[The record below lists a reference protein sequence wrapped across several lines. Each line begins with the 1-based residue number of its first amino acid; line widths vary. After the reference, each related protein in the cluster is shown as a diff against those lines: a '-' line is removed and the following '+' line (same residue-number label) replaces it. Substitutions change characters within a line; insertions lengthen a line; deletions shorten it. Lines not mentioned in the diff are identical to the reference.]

1 MTKVRLGNLCLAA
14 AVAGVILCAVLMR
27 AFYMPHSGFWR
38 TVLYNILIFS
48 WAVSVWWRILHA
60 QTRRCLLGAA
70 ALMLFWL
77 DIRLIRYDF
86 AQTPEMLRR
95 LWYAYYIPMLLIPT
109 LALYTLFFLDRGQS
123 APLYK
128 YRHLIFVF
136 PVVLFSLVLT
146 NDCHQLAFAF
156 PPGQEV
162 LGSPDYTYRFV
173 YYLCLLW
180 IFSCAVFTVVYLVR
194 RCRIPHT
201 KRILW
206 LPLVPIFLATLYALL
221 YKHIL
226 NVPWMHA
233 IAGDM
238 TVVQC
243 LTFTAT
249 FEACIQCGLIQS
261 NMGYATL
268 FEVSMAKGLIT
279 DRAFVPVQCSMQ
291 AAPLREEQLRQAL
304 TGSVQLDA
312 TTQLHGHPIRK
323 GYVFWQEDIS
333 ELQGV
338 LDQFQTVQDELRDT
352 GDVLKA
358 EAEQRSYWLKITEE
372 NRLYDM
378 VERKTQRQVA
388 LLRKLLSR
396 LRATEDT
403 EEARRLLGHIV
414 VIGTY
419 VKRRSNLMFVERQT
433 GILEAAELSLCL
445 NESAAGLG
453 LCNIKCTVRADM
465 EGLLPA
471 ECGNMI
477 YDFFEAAVEM
487 SLTSLSSLLF
497 YAGEREGTVTAKAAL
512 CCDEDMGALCCE
524 FPNVIIEKDEDGIQY
539 LTLSIPKEGGE

>member
-1 MTKVRLGNLCLAA
+1 MQQSIAA

-27 AFYMPHSGFWR
+27 AFYMPYSGFWR

-123 APLYK
+123 GPLYK

-206 LPLVPIFLATLYALL
+206 LPLVPIFFATLYALL

-226 NVPWMHA
+226 NVPW
-233 IAGDM
+233 IN
-238 TVVQC
+238 
-243 LTFTAT
+243 
-249 FEACIQCGLIQS
+249 S
-261 NMGYATL
+261 NL
-268 FEVSMAKGLIT
+268 PSPPPK
-279 DRAFVPVQCSMQ
+279 PNWWWS
-291 AAPLREEQLRQAL
+291 
-304 TGSVQLDA
+304 
-312 TTQLHGHPIRK
+312 
-323 GYVFWQEDIS
+323 W
-333 ELQGV
+333 
-338 LDQFQTVQDELRDT
+338 
-352 GDVLKA
+352 
-358 EAEQRSYWLKITEE
+358 
-372 NRLYDM
+372 
-378 VERKTQRQVA
+378 
-388 LLRKLLSR
+388 
-396 LRATEDT
+396 
-403 EEARRLLGHIV
+403 
-414 VIGTY
+414 
-419 VKRRSNLMFVERQT
+419 RRSNLYDIKIVGR
-433 GILEAAELSLCL
+433 CL
-445 NESAAGLG
+445 NRYSIA
-453 LCNIKCTVRADM
+453 N
-465 EGLLPA
+465 
-471 ECGNMI
+471 
-477 YDFFEAAVEM
+477 
-487 SLTSLSSLLF
+487 
-497 YAGEREGTVTAKAAL
+497 
-512 CCDEDMGALCCE
+512 GA
-524 FPNVIIEKDEDGIQY
+524 
-539 LTLSIPKEGGE
+539 

>member
-1 MTKVRLGNLCLAA
+1 MTKVRLGNLWLAA

-27 AFYMPHSGFWR
+27 AFYMPYSGFLR

-60 QTRRCLLGAA
+60 QTRHCLLGAA

-128 YRHLIFVF
+128 YRYMIFVF

-206 LPLVPIFLATLYALL
+206 LPLVPIFFATLYALL

-268 FEVSMAKGLIT
+268 FEVSMGQGSDHGPGVCACAMLDAG
-279 DRAFVPVQCSMQ
+279 S
-291 AAPLREEQLRQAL
+291 AAPRGAAASGAHRQCPAGRHDPASRPPDSERVCFL
-304 TGSVQLDA
+304 AG
-312 TTQLHGHPIRK
+312 GHHR
-323 GYVFWQEDIS
+323 
-333 ELQGV
+333 
-338 LDQFQTVQDELRDT
+338 
-352 GDVLKA
+352 
-358 EAEQRSYWLKITEE
+358 
-372 NRLYDM
+372 
-378 VERKTQRQVA
+378 
-388 LLRKLLSR
+388 
-396 LRATEDT
+396 
-403 EEARRLLGHIV
+403 
-414 VIGTY
+414 IGGPAGGAAPHAG
-419 VKRRSNLMFVERQT
+419 
-433 GILEAAELSLCL
+433 GIA
-445 NESAAGLG
+445 
-453 LCNIKCTVRADM
+453 
-465 EGLLPA
+465 
-471 ECGNMI
+471 
-477 YDFFEAAVEM
+477 
-487 SLTSLSSLLF
+487 
-497 YAGEREGTVTAKAAL
+497 
-512 CCDEDMGALCCE
+512 
-524 FPNVIIEKDEDGIQY
+524 
-539 LTLSIPKEGGE
+539 

>member
-27 AFYMPHSGFWR
+27 AFYMPYSGFWR

-86 AQTPEMLRR
+86 AQTPEILRR

-128 YRHLIFVF
+128 YRYVIFVF

-146 NDCHQLAFAF
+146 NDCHQLVFAF

-206 LPLVPIFLATLYALL
+206 LPLVPIFWATLYALL

-243 LTFTAT
+243 LTFTAS
-249 FEACIQCGLIQS
+249 FEACIRCGLIQS

-291 AAPLREEQLRQAL
+291 ATPLHEEQLRQAL
-304 TGSVQLDA
+304 TGSV
-312 TTQLHGHPIRK
+312 
-323 GYVFWQEDIS
+323 
-333 ELQGV
+333 
-338 LDQFQTVQDELRDT
+338 
-352 GDVLKA
+352 
-358 EAEQRSYWLKITEE
+358 
-372 NRLYDM
+372 
-378 VERKTQRQVA
+378 
-388 LLRKLLSR
+388 
-396 LRATEDT
+396 
-403 EEARRLLGHIV
+403 
-414 VIGTY
+414 
-419 VKRRSNLMFVERQT
+419 
-433 GILEAAELSLCL
+433 
-445 NESAAGLG
+445 
-453 LCNIKCTVRADM
+453 
-465 EGLLPA
+465 
-471 ECGNMI
+471 
-477 YDFFEAAVEM
+477 
-487 SLTSLSSLLF
+487 
-497 YAGEREGTVTAKAAL
+497 
-512 CCDEDMGALCCE
+512 
-524 FPNVIIEKDEDGIQY
+524 
-539 LTLSIPKEGGE
+539 

>member
-14 AVAGVILCAVLMR
+14 AVAGVILCAVMMR
-27 AFYMPHSGFWR
+27 AFYMPYSGFWR

-128 YRHLIFVF
+128 YRYMIFVF

-146 NDCHQLAFAF
+146 NDCHQLVFAF

-206 LPLVPIFLATLYALL
+206 LPLVPIFFATLYALL

-243 LTFTAT
+243 LTFTAS
-249 FEACIQCGLIQS
+249 FEACIRCGLIQS

-291 AAPLREEQLRQAL
+291 AVPLHEEQLRQAL

-323 GYVFWQEDIS
+323 GYVFWQEDIT
-333 ELQGV
+333 EL
-338 LDQFQTVQDELRDT
+338 
-352 GDVLKA
+352 
-358 EAEQRSYWLKITEE
+358 
-372 NRLYDM
+372 
-378 VERKTQRQVA
+378 VA
-388 LLRKLLSR
+388 LLEELR
-396 LRATEDT
+396 LTQEELHDIGDIIQEYLIALKATDDVDT
-403 EEARRLLGHIV
+403 ARRLLKHIV
-414 VIGTY
+414 ILGTY
-419 VKRRSNLMFVERQT
+419 IKRRSNLVFVCDK
-433 GILEAAELSLCL
+433 AEDIDTTELRLSLF
-445 NESAAGLG
+445 ESAESLRLSDIRCAVQIADTAKISPASAVAIYDAFEAIIEATLPGLQEILFCAEHTAQGWG
-453 LCNIKCTVRADM
+453 LRCSVQCTDAPAALPGLPQMQLERDDD
-465 EGLLPA
+465 GLLYFTMFPA
-471 ECGNMI
+471 E
-477 YDFFEAAVEM
+477 
-487 SLTSLSSLLF
+487 
-497 YAGEREGTVTAKAAL
+497 
-512 CCDEDMGALCCE
+512 
-524 FPNVIIEKDEDGIQY
+524 
-539 LTLSIPKEGGE
+539 GGGL

>member
-1 MTKVRLGNLCLAA
+1 MTKVRLGNMCLAA

-27 AFYMPHSGFWR
+27 AFYMPYSGFLR

-136 PVVLFSLVLT
+136 PVVLFSLALT

-323 GYVFWQEDIS
+323 GYVFWQEDIT
-333 ELQGV
+333 ELV
-338 LDQFQTVQDELRDT
+338 ELLEQLRLTQEELHDI
-352 GDVLKA
+352 GDIIQAETAQKA
-358 EAEQRSYWLKITEE
+358 QWLK
-372 NRLYDM
+372 
-378 VERKTQRQVA
+378 
-388 LLRKLLSR
+388 LS
-396 LRATEDT
+396 EQ
-403 EEARRLLGHIV
+403 
-414 VIGTY
+414 
-419 VKRRSNLMFVERQT
+419 NL
-433 GILEAAELSLCL
+433 
-445 NESAAGLG
+445 
-453 LCNIKCTVRADM
+453 
-465 EGLLPA
+465 
-471 ECGNMI
+471 
-477 YDFFEAAVEM
+477 
-487 SLTSLSSLLF
+487 
-497 YAGEREGTVTAKAAL
+497 
-512 CCDEDMGALCCE
+512 
-524 FPNVIIEKDEDGIQY
+524 
-539 LTLSIPKEGGE
+539 

>member
-27 AFYMPHSGFWR
+27 AFYMPYSGFWR

-128 YRHLIFVF
+128 YRYVIFVF

-146 NDCHQLAFAF
+146 NDCHQLVFAF

-206 LPLVPIFLATLYALL
+206 LPLVPIFWATLYALL

-226 NVPWMHA
+226 NVPWMSSIFRLALAMLWACRSFSTAACISALTGVAFSRLRFVLRGLCPSA
-233 IAGDM
+233 ITLTRTDPGNIFP
-238 TVVQC
+238 
-243 LTFTAT
+243 LTFT
-249 FEACIQCGLIQS
+249 LS
-261 NMGYATL
+261 
-268 FEVSMAKGLIT
+268 S
-279 DRAFVPVQCSMQ
+279 P
-291 AAPLREEQLRQAL
+291 
-304 TGSVQLDA
+304 
-312 TTQLHGHPIRK
+312 
-323 GYVFWQEDIS
+323 
-333 ELQGV
+333 
-338 LDQFQTVQDELRDT
+338 
-352 GDVLKA
+352 LKA
-358 EAEQRSYWLKITEE
+358 DYIQKCYLLSSAQRSVSTGH
-372 NRLYDM
+372 
-378 VERKTQRQVA
+378 
-388 LLRKLLSR
+388 LR
-396 LRATEDT
+396 
-403 EEARRLLGHIV
+403 V
-414 VIGTY
+414 V
-419 VKRRSNLMFVERQT
+419 S
-433 GILEAAELSLCL
+433 
-445 NESAAGLG
+445 
-453 LCNIKCTVRADM
+453 
-465 EGLLPA
+465 GLLHRPPF
-471 ECGNMI
+471 GVT
-477 YDFFEAAVEM
+477 FPQFRVV
-487 SLTSLSSLLF
+487 F
-497 YAGEREGTVTAKAAL
+497 KERPYNFSVL
-512 CCDEDMGALCCE
+512 
-524 FPNVIIEKDEDGIQY
+524 Y
-539 LTLSIPKEGGE
+539 L

>member
-1 MTKVRLGNLCLAA
+1 MTKVRLGNLWLAA

-27 AFYMPHSGFWR
+27 AFYMPYSGFWR

-70 ALMLFWL
+70 SLMLFWL

-128 YRHLIFVF
+128 VHDFCIPCGAVQPRADKRLPSACVCVPTRAGGTGQPRLHLSV
-136 PVVLFSLVLT
+136 
-146 NDCHQLAFAF
+146 
-156 PPGQEV
+156 
-162 LGSPDYTYRFV
+162 
-173 YYLCLLW
+173 
-180 IFSCAVFTVVYLVR
+180 
-194 RCRIPHT
+194 
-201 KRILW
+201 RILP
-206 LPLVPIFLATLYALL
+206 LPAVDIFLCRVHGGVPCTALPYSAYKAHPLAAACADFLATLYALL

-291 AAPLREEQLRQAL
+291 AAPLREELRQAL

-323 GYVFWQEDIS
+323 GMFSGRRTSPNWWHCW
-333 ELQGV
+333 
-338 LDQFQTVQDELRDT
+338 
-352 GDVLKA
+352 
-358 EAEQRSYWLKITEE
+358 RSCASRRRNCMTLGTSY
-372 NRLYDM
+372 R
-378 VERKTQRQVA
+378 RKQP
-388 LLRKLLSR
+388 
-396 LRATEDT
+396 
-403 EEARRLLGHIV
+403 RRHNG
-414 VIGTY
+414 
-419 VKRRSNLMFVERQT
+419 
-433 GILEAAELSLCL
+433 
-445 NESAAGLG
+445 
-453 LCNIKCTVRADM
+453 
-465 EGLLPA
+465 
-471 ECGNMI
+471 
-477 YDFFEAAVEM
+477 
-487 SLTSLSSLLF
+487 
-497 YAGEREGTVTAKAAL
+497 
-512 CCDEDMGALCCE
+512 
-524 FPNVIIEKDEDGIQY
+524 
-539 LTLSIPKEGGE
+539 

>member
-14 AVAGVILCAVLMR
+14 AVAGLILCAVLMR
-27 AFYMPHSGFWR
+27 AFYMPYSGFWR

-60 QTRRCLLGAA
+60 QTRRCLLGTA

-128 YRHLIFVF
+128 YRYVIFVF

-206 LPLVPIFLATLYALL
+206 LPLVPIFAAMLYALL

-249 FEACIQCGLIQS
+249 FEACIRCGLIQS

-268 FEVSMAKGLIT
+268 FEVSIHGPGVCACAMLHAG
-279 DRAFVPVQCSMQ
+279 S
-291 AAPLREEQLRQAL
+291 AAPRGAAASGAHRQCPAGRHDPASRPPDPEWVCFL
-304 TGSVQLDA
+304 AG
-312 TTQLHGHPIRK
+312 GHHR
-323 GYVFWQEDIS
+323 
-333 ELQGV
+333 
-338 LDQFQTVQDELRDT
+338 
-352 GDVLKA
+352 
-358 EAEQRSYWLKITEE
+358 
-372 NRLYDM
+372 
-378 VERKTQRQVA
+378 
-388 LLRKLLSR
+388 
-396 LRATEDT
+396 
-403 EEARRLLGHIV
+403 
-414 VIGTY
+414 IGGTAGGAAPHAG
-419 VKRRSNLMFVERQT
+419 
-433 GILEAAELSLCL
+433 GIA
-445 NESAAGLG
+445 
-453 LCNIKCTVRADM
+453 
-465 EGLLPA
+465 
-471 ECGNMI
+471 
-477 YDFFEAAVEM
+477 
-487 SLTSLSSLLF
+487 
-497 YAGEREGTVTAKAAL
+497 
-512 CCDEDMGALCCE
+512 
-524 FPNVIIEKDEDGIQY
+524 
-539 LTLSIPKEGGE
+539 

>member
-27 AFYMPHSGFWR
+27 AFYMPYSGFWR

-123 APLYK
+123 GPLYK

-173 YYLCLLW
+173 YYL
-180 IFSCAVFTVVYLVR
+180 
-194 RCRIPHT
+194 
-201 KRILW
+201 W

-243 LTFTAT
+243 LTFTAS
-249 FEACIQCGLIQS
+249 FEACIRCGLIQS

-312 TTQLHGHPIRK
+312 TTLLHGHPIRK
-323 GYVFWQEDIS
+323 GYVFWQEDIT
-333 ELQGV
+333 ELV
-338 LDQFQTVQDELRDT
+338 ALLEELRLTQEELHDI
-352 GDVLKA
+352 GDIIQAETAQKA
-358 EAEQRSYWLKITEE
+358 QWLKLSEQ
-372 NRLYDM
+372 NRLYDKIET
-378 VERKTQRQVA
+378 VTARQLARIQEYLIA
-388 LLRKLLSR
+388 LK
-396 LRATEDT
+396 ATDDVDT
-403 EEARRLLGHIV
+403 ARRLLKHIV
-414 VIGTY
+414 ILGTY
-419 VKRRSNLMFVERQT
+419 IKRRSNLVFVCDK
-433 GILEAAELSLCL
+433 AEDIDTTELRLSLF
-445 NESAAGLG
+445 ESAESLRLSDIRCAVQ
-453 LCNIKCTVRADM
+453 IADTAKI
-465 EGLLPA
+465 PSA
-471 ECGNMI
+471 SAVAI
-477 YDFFEAAVEM
+477 YDAFEAIIEATLPGLQE
-487 SLTSLSSLLF
+487 LLF
-497 YAGEREGTVTAKAAL
+497 CAEHTAQGWGLRCSVQCTDAPAAL
-512 CCDEDMGALCCE
+512 PGLPQMQLER
-524 FPNVIIEKDEDGIQY
+524 DEDGLLY
-539 LTLSIPKEGGE
+539 FTMFPAEGGSL